1 MIITPK
7 TEEKKNISSNR
18 DWVAERFPE
27 AIIITGYDH
36 CIVGVSPVGAVIYAT
51 DDIIDTLLAKEH
63 DWGWE
68 DAIEWFDY
76 NIFGSFNPDNELH
89 PKFITTIKQS
99 DIRWDPEV

>member
-7 TEEKKNISSNR
+7 TEEKNLSIR
-18 DWVAERFPE
+18 EWVAEQSPDS
-27 AIIITGYDH
+27 ILLTGYDN
-36 CIVGVSPVGAVIYAT
+36 CVVGISPSGSVIYST
-51 DDIIDTLLAKEH
+51 DDILKTLVGMEH

-76 NIFGSFNPDNELH
+76 NIFGSVNPDNELH
-89 PKFITTIKQS
+89 PTFITTIKQS